1 MLSTVCSIIRH
12 TFCRQWRRK
21 VLRFKVGYV
30 MSLLRRYSAKL
41 CRITLGFAAM
51 ALGMAIAKQSY
62 CLSPWNIL
70 NDGISH
76 TFSITIGQANNI
88 VGLVILALDLLL
100 RETFGFGMLLNILLL
115 GTFTDIFLWLN
126 GVFSI
131 MPKIQ
136 SVPLQMVFC
145 LLSLILNGFGMY
157 LYMSARMGAGPR
169 DTLLVFLTKH
179 VPLPIGI
186 CKLAVEAVVCFTG
199 WLIGGEVGIGS
210 FLYVLLG
217 GPILQF
223 FLHLFHFDVKAA
235 KSESI
240 LDTWQIL
247 CRRKQPEAR

>member
-1 MLSTVCSIIRH
+1 
-12 TFCRQWRRK
+12 
-21 VLRFKVGYV
+21 

-76 TFSITIGQANNI
+76 TFSITIGQANII

-179 VPLPIGI
+179 VP
-186 CKLAVEAVVCFTG
+186 CFTG

-247 CRRKQPEAR
+247 CRRKQPEAG

>member
-1 MLSTVCSIIRH
+1 M
-12 TFCRQWRRK
+12 
-21 VLRFKVGYV
+21 LRFKVGYV

-76 TFSITIGQANNI
+76 TFSITIGQANII

-145 LLSLILNGFGMY
+145 LLSLILNGLACTFICPPGWAPGRGT
-157 LYMSARMGAGPR
+157 LFSCFLPSMS
-169 DTLLVFLTKH
+169 
-179 VPLPIGI
+179 
-186 CKLAVEAVVCFTG
+186 
-199 WLIGGEVGIGS
+199 
-210 FLYVLLG
+210 
-217 GPILQF
+217 
-223 FLHLFHFDVKAA
+223 LFR
-235 KSESI
+235 SESAS
-240 LDTWQIL
+240 W
-247 CRRKQPEAR
+247 P